1 MSRQLDKRKISLLGL
16 EEKEN
21 VSSLILALKVIR
33 VGGRIVDHVWAP
45 AGNL

>member
-21 VSSLILALKVIR
+21 ISNLTLTLKVIR

-45 AGNL
+45 ADSL